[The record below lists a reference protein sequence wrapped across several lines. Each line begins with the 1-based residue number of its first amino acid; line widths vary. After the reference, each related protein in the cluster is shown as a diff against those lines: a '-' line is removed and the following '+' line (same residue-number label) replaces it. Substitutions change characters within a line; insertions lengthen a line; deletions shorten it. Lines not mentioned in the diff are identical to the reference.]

1 MSVSAV
7 SPGRLGSPSRCKAE
21 ANSWAASPKS
31 ANLRFDGGGSAYYLT
46 SQTLDWYRCC
56 RVRALNPSGERA
68 PCRGSPDG
76 RCRFSPFF
84 GNESPDP
91 SKVRRRR
98 ARVPGIPGSHSSS
111 RSIPRLGDPALP
123 QLASGGRPGSCQCP
137 RLGPERRGSGTQQ
150 PAGSPRR
157 PRPLLSA
164 SAPGLP
170 LASTRL
176 TFQLA
181 DPASPAES
189 QLSEGWP
196 PQPPAHCSRRPAP
209 SPLCEA
215 GRLARPAVLQ
225 RWRAQPPGAPAVLV
239 EAQERGSAWT
249 LLVTPYF
256 FIFLKVVCFA
266 WARILSCVCII
277 LCVSFSV

>member
-31 ANLRFDGGGSAYYLT
+31 ANHRFDGGGSAYYLT

-56 RVRALNPSGERA
+56 RVRALNPSGELA

-157 PRPLLSA
+157 PRPLLSRLC
-164 SAPGLP
+164 PG
-170 LASTRL
+170 
-176 TFQLA
+176 
-181 DPASPAES
+181 SPAR
-189 QLSEGWP
+189 LYTP
-196 PQPPAHCSRRPAP
+196 HFPVSR
-209 SPLCEA
+209 
-215 GRLARPAVLQ
+215 
-225 RWRAQPPGAPAVLV
+225 PGKP
-239 EAQERGSAWT
+239 G
-249 LLVTPYF
+249 
-256 FIFLKVVCFA
+256 
-266 WARILSCVCII
+266 
-277 LCVSFSV
+277 